1 MVCAIMENLKDIKKV
16 TGPPIFLF
24 STSVWLLQKPNK
36 GNIHYKL
43 YYIVVSTESIIWYIS
58 LKLCFINI

>member
-1 MVCAIMENLKDIKKV
+1 MVCAIMEILKDIKKV

-43 YYIVVSTESIIWYIS
+43 Y
-58 LKLCFINI
+58 